1 MKCRTAGVSWQNC
14 GSALVLEAMTQPR
27 GVGRGGARKGAG
39 RPRLED
45 PLSETIA
52 IVVRPSE
59 LAKLQSEADRK
70 GLTLNEL
77 GRLKF
82 GLRDKGK

>member
-1 MKCRTAGVSWQNC
+1 MNASWQNC
-14 GSALVLEAMTQPR
+14 GAGLVSATMTQAR
-27 GVGRGGARKGAG
+27 GIGRGGARKGAG

-59 LAKLQSEADRK
+59 LAKLQSEADKK

-77 GRLKF
+77 GRVKF
-82 GLRDKGK
+82 GLRDKVK